1 MLPSIFVSA
10 VHPLNHALLSETMLT
25 KSMLYKLGQFSNTFV
40 PVAALNFYDAVTLLI
55 LLFLK
60 VSLSMSN
67 VVL

>member
-10 VHPLNHALLSETMLT
+10 VHPLNHASFSETMLT
-25 KSMLYKLGQFSNTFV
+25 KSTLYKLVQFSNIFV
-40 PVAALNFYDAVTLLI
+40 PVAWSNFYDAATLLM

-60 VSLSMSN
+60 VPLSISN

>member
-1 MLPSIFVSA
+1 MLPSIFVRA
-10 VHPLNHALLSETMLT
+10 VHPLNHALFSETMLT
-25 KSMLYKLGQFSNTFV
+25 KSMLCKLVQSSNTFV
-40 PVAALNFYDAVTLLI
+40 PVAAPNFYDAATLLI